1 MCAYYGDIMSL
12 KDAELAF
19 PEFCEALLRLGWL
32 VAAAPPPTEAAD
44 AAADGHLTEAEAAAG
59 VAAALP
65 VEEGAREAAAAEA
78 LRELLARLAAGW
90 AGKSNKWASEP
101 KFERRVASVRAALRK
116 V

>member
-1 MCAYYGDIMSL
+1 MI
-12 KDAELAF
+12 
-19 PEFCEALLRLGWL
+19 
-32 VAAAPPPTEAAD
+32 AAK

-78 LRELLARLAAGW
+78 LRELLARLSTGW

>member
-1 MCAYYGDIMSL
+1 MTREISRSKCLPGFETRS
-12 KDAELAF
+12 
-19 PEFCEALLRLGWL
+19 
-32 VAAAPPPTEAAD
+32 
-44 AAADGHLTEAEAAAG
+44 GHLTEAEAAAG

-65 VEEGAREAAAAEA
+65 AEEGAREAAAAEA

-101 KFERRVASVRAALRK
+101 IFERRVASVRAAFRK